1 MLSAALP
8 EVVAGLLLSRPTL
21 SFVASQYRLNEH
33 MSNSHHQIDV
43 GVETAYITEQSDP
56 ENNRYVFA
64 YTITISNRGDAPAK
78 LLNRH
83 WVITDANGKVEE
95 VRGPGV
101 VGEHPYL
108 RPGEQFRYTSG
119 TVIATPLGSMEGDY
133 EMVDDN
139 GDNFLAPI
147 APFSLT
153 GPQATLH

>member
-1 MLSAALP
+1 MNDNHP
-8 EVVAGLLLSRPTL
+8 
-21 SFVASQYRLNEH
+21 H
-33 MSNSHHQIDV
+33 IDV
-43 GVETAYITEQSDP
+43 GVETVYVAEQSDP
-56 ENNRYVFA
+56 DSNRFVFA
-64 YTITISNRGDAPAK
+64 YTVTISNHGAEPAK

-119 TVIATPLGSMEGDY
+119 TVIATPLGSMEGEY
-133 EMVDDN
+133 EMVDDH
-139 GDNFLAPI
+139 GDHFEAPI
-147 APFSLT
+147 PPFSLA

>member
-1 MLSAALP
+1 MTDNHP
-8 EVVAGLLLSRPTL
+8 
-21 SFVASQYRLNEH
+21 
-33 MSNSHHQIDV
+33 QIDV
-43 GVETAYITEQSDP
+43 GVETTYIAEQSDP
-56 ENNRYVFA
+56 DSGRYVFA
-64 YTITISNRGDAPAK
+64 YTITISNQGDAPAR
-78 LLNRH
+78 LVNRH

-133 EMVDDN
+133 EMEDDE
-139 GDNFLAPI
+139 GERFLAPI
-147 APFSLT
+147 APFSLA